1 LTTRTTLLKR
11 ASATVT
17 AAAVALAGVL
27 VVMTTAPAQA
37 SMKKIDTPFSYR
49 GSAYGTRVTLGD
61 PGQGGLTSGRT
72 AWSILACTKMAPL
85 RNDEGSFGGRVNA
98 NSMVQVGAIDSFTSS
113 YRKPKKKVYGSRS
126 VNRVADIVL
135 GAEDGPRLKIGAA
148 RTTAHAY
155 NANGRFRAAADFDLV
170 GVSAVGILP
179 EDSET
184 PGPLNDLLDAID
196 QADDELVEAV
206 VEGAGTNGIHIPN
219 LGTVYPAGTAKTFKN
234 RRMARSN
241 AFGIRVELDNGSTV
255 TIGRARATIEIA
267 NPAGVFGGLAY
278 GLEADVADGTLR
290 IGRTPFQIMRCV
302 GTNGRWVTN
311 SLAELPRHESL
322 NAGALRAETLGKG
335 FADGRAVAR
344 SRASV
349 ANLSI
354 GGRLEIQGVVGKVNV
369 FQNAAGRVTR
379 RNLNGTRI
387 GAIIVDGE
395 AQVIPA
401 PGESLEIPGLA
412 VVKTRVRQNFGKRG
426 VQVHAVRVE
435 LLDGTG
441 MVLNIGTARARIG
454 R

>member
-11 ASATVT
+11 AAATAT
-17 AAAVALAGVL
+17 ATAVALAGAL
-27 VVMTTAPAQA
+27 VVLTTPAQA

-49 GSAYGTRVTLGD
+49 GSAFGTRVTLGD
-61 PGQGGLTSGRT
+61 PKQGGLTSGRT

-98 NSMVQVGAIDSFTSS
+98 NSMVQVGAIDSVTSS
-113 YRKPKKKVYGSRS
+113 YRKPKKKRYGSRS
-126 VNRVADIVL
+126 VNRVANIVL
-135 GAEDGPRLKIGAA
+135 GAEDGPRLKIQAA
-148 RTTAHAY
+148 RTTAHTY
-155 NANGRFRAAADFDLV
+155 NDNGRFRAAADFDLS
-170 GVSAVGILP
+170 GVTAVGIVP

-196 QADDELVEAV
+196 ETDDDLVEAV
-206 VEGAGTNGIHIPN
+206 VEGAGTNGIHIPG
-219 LGTVYPAGTAKTFKN
+219 LGSVYPAGTAKTFTN
-234 RRMARSN
+234 HRMARSN

-255 TIGRARATIEIA
+255 TIGRAWATIETA
-267 NPAGVFGGLAY
+267 HPAGVFGGLAY

-290 IGRTPFQIMRCV
+290 LGRTPFQIMRCV
-302 GTNGRWVTN
+302 GTDGRWISN

-335 FADGRAVAR
+335 FPNGRAVAR

-349 ANLSI
+349 ANVSL

-395 AQVIPA
+395 AEEIPA

-435 LLDGTG
+435 MLDGTG